1 MISKEKVARF
11 YNKDVYQYNLK
22 NTAGMQVSVLN
33 YGGIITKILFYDKN
47 GIKDNRILAYK
58 DISLYKDNPMF
69 LGAIIGRIAGRIS
82 NGTYK
87 LDGSLYN
94 LEKNEK
100 DRHLHGGT
108 AGFHH
113 CFWNADIKEDNRKSI
128 LQLRLIDKEHDG
140 FVGDL
145 SVLVEYS
152 LDNDNILEI
161 HYFVETNKK
170 LFVI

>member
-69 LGAIIGRIAGRIS
+69 FGAIIGRIAGRVS
-82 NGTYK
+82 NGIYT
-87 LDGSLYN
+87 
-94 LEKNEK
+94 
-100 DRHLHGGT
+100 R
-108 AGFHH
+108 A
-113 CFWNADIKEDNRKSI
+113 
-128 LQLRLIDKEHDG
+128 
-140 FVGDL
+140 
-145 SVLVEYS
+145 
-152 LDNDNILEI
+152 
-161 HYFVETNKK
+161 
-170 LFVI
+170 

>member
-1 MISKEKVARF
+1 
-11 YNKDVYQYNLK
+11 
-22 NTAGMQVSVLN
+22 
-33 YGGIITKILFYDKN
+33 
-47 GIKDNRILAYK
+47 
-58 DISLYKDNPMF
+58 MF

-113 CFWNADIKEDNRKSI
+113 CFWNADIKEDNRKSYI
-128 LQLRLIDKEHDG
+128 TI
-140 FVGDL
+140 
-145 SVLVEYS
+145 
-152 LDNDNILEI
+152 EI
-161 HYFVETNKK
+161 NR
-170 LFVI
+170 

>member
-69 LGAIIGRIAGRIS
+69 WVQLLEELLG
-82 NGTYK
+82 
-87 LDGSLYN
+87 
-94 LEKNEK
+94 E
-100 DRHLHGGT
+100 
-108 AGFHH
+108 
-113 CFWNADIKEDNRKSI
+113 
-128 LQLRLIDKEHDG
+128 
-140 FVGDL
+140 
-145 SVLVEYS
+145 LVMGHI
-152 LDNDNILEI
+152 N
-161 HYFVETNKK
+161 
-170 LFVI
+170 